1 LCALLSAPEPDSPQ
15 EAVVAHQYKHDIK
28 GFNAKVRDWV
38 QEYALIKPE
47 DHLKVEQLFEMG
59 FDRAKCRLALE
70 KCGGDLAAAVDY
82 LFSM

>member
-1 LCALLSAPEPDSPQ
+1 
-15 EAVVAHQYKHDIK
+15 
-28 GFNAKVRDWV
+28 VRDWV